1 MIEQPEV
8 LKDDADSPS
17 ETGDRSFVEGEG
29 VAAKQRDRAARRPQ
43 GQKNEPQKRRL
54 AGARGA
60 SQKLKRLR
68 PDVKADIL
76 RISAPIP

>member
-29 VAAKQRDRAARRPQ
+29 VAANSATERASAART
-43 GQKNEPQKRRL
+43 KE
-54 AGARGA
+54 
-60 SQKLKRLR
+60 
-68 PDVKADIL
+68 
-76 RISAPIP
+76 